1 MAKVI
6 KGIKTKIFNLPSMS
20 DFLTT
25 LLIMIGIGLL
35 FLIPAAYF
43 GGKMGITITA
53 IILTAISCYLFVYA
67 IALGKSFSNSNSSM
81 SLNMDMILQFLA
93 FIAFYSFMA
102 YGSFCFSQVVHGIEV
117 YKIKLLIWGVILL
130 GYPMYLSISS
140 AYSLHNKQRKHY
152 SSNII
157 IAHAK
162 DFPILIDRIKFF
174 DSKTKKTSSIY
185 SRFHENY
192 RKVSE
197 IEGLTDQNEFMQ
209 SQRYYT
215 KSTHTLIPIGFDS
228 FELSWYSVLEN
239 KFYKDIFPIDQ
250 KKLKVDENYEKQL
263 TISDLLIHILPSG
276 HVDLLKKEYTDYTH
290 LTPYF
295 DVAFNSVEGQTLDSI
310 FKTHSQIA
318 PLDINSI
325 ENLNRDFKN
334 LEKGTVTKLSP
345 EEILS
350 FRSVYPFGI
359 DIEINQKPNEIN
371 ELKEIE
377 IIDFYLNQ
385 YSRSADFLK
394 GINTKP
400 LPSFIRIKILNNKDE
415 RRWVDIMFDK
425 KLLFNQYIIF
435 IETHKEEVSFDI
447 KVNIVDLTKSQI
459 WLKSKD
465 EKIALDN
472 WIITN
477 KF

>member
-1 MAKVI
+1 
-6 KGIKTKIFNLPSMS
+6 MS
-20 DFLTT
+20 DFLAT

-43 GGKMGITITA
+43 GGKMGVTITA
-53 IILTAISCYLFVYA
+53 IILTAISCYLFIYA
-67 IALGKSFSNSNSSM
+67 IALGKSFSNSNASM
-81 SLNMDMILQFLA
+81 RLNTDMILQFLA
-93 FIAFYSFMA
+93 FAAFYSFMA
-102 YGSFCFSQVVHGIEV
+102 YGSFCLSQVAHDIEG

-140 AYSLHNKQRKHY
+140 TYSIYHKQRKHY
-152 SSNII
+152 SSAII

-174 DSKTKKTSSIY
+174 DSKTKKASSMY
-185 SRFHENY
+185 ARFHENH

-197 IEGLTDQNEFMQ
+197 IEGLTDQNECMQ
-209 SQRYYT
+209 SLRYYT
-215 KSTHTLIPIGFDS
+215 KATHTFIPIGFDS

-250 KKLKVDENYEKQL
+250 KMLKVAENYEKQR
-263 TISDLLIHILPSG
+263 TISDMLIHILPNG

-290 LTPYF
+290 VTPYF
-295 DVAFNSVEGQTLDSI
+295 DVAFKAVEGQTLDAI

-318 PLDINSI
+318 PLDFNSI
-325 ENLNRDFKN
+325 ENLKRDFKN
-334 LEKGTVTKLSP
+334 LKKGTVTKLSP

-350 FRSVYPFGI
+350 FRSVYPYGI
-359 DIEINQKPNEIN
+359 AIEINQKPTEIS
-371 ELKEIE
+371 ELKEIK

-394 GINTKP
+394 EINTKP
-400 LPSFIRIKILNNKDE
+400 LPSFIRIKIVNNNDE
-415 RRWVDIMFDK
+415 RRWIAIMFDK
-425 KLLFNQYIIF
+425 KMLFNQYSAF
-435 IETHKEEVSFDI
+435 IETHKEAVYFDI
-447 KVNIVDLTKSQI
+447 KVNLMDLTKSQI
-459 WLKSKD
+459 GLKSKN

-472 WIITN
+472 WIITD